1 MRGSVEV
8 YRANYRE
15 ALAAGDRGVALARE
29 IGARRFE
36 AEGQV
41 LRGLA
46 VLGLGDRSLAQAT
59 LADAVALAR
68 EAARTY
74 CGPWALVSLALA
86 SEDAGACRALL
97 DEGEQWLAAGCVSHN
112 YFEFY
117 RHAIEVS
124 WRFGDSV
131 RAARYADALEA
142 YTQQERLPWADLV
155 MRWGRTL
162 ARVDRSAPDRT
173 LREELDG
180 VLAEAR
186 LMQFNEL
193 ARPLARGSPS

>member
-1 MRGSVEV
+1 M
-8 YRANYRE
+8 
-15 ALAAGDRGVALARE
+15 
-29 IGARRFE
+29 
-36 AEGQV
+36 
-41 LRGLA
+41 
-46 VLGLGDRSLAQAT
+46 
-59 LADAVALAR
+59 
-68 EAARTY
+68 
-74 CGPWALVSLALA
+74 
-86 SEDAGACRALL
+86 
-97 DEGEQWLAAGCVSHN
+97 SHN

-131 RAARYADALEA
+131 RASRYADALEA

-155 MRWGRTL
+155 MRWGRAL
-162 ARVDRSAPDRT
+162 VRVDRSAPDRT